1 MSDLNDPELEQ
12 LERQVS
18 AAFTGSRPR
27 RGFQDEVWAQLQR
40 PRRFRRLRGLRLVP
54 WPAASAVV
62 AVVLIGLVAVLALP
76 RLSGEHSGTSSSTV
90 QTGTGVQQSGPEK
103 SQAGAGARPATVD
116 GGGAAPFG
124 TLPTPALAG
133 GGVQPTQASTG
144 QGRPLVPYYG
154 PARLTVKAPL
164 PAVPATLPVYRYTQ
178 PASADL
184 DGFAAGLG
192 ASRAGVAGTPTIYRS
207 SEFRLDLS
215 PATSGREPTY
225 TLSAIAGGASGSDA
239 RKVADQFLGAHNL
252 SPSWPVDVQVSSG
265 DGKTVLYQRLFPL
278 QETVR
283 AGQLDQFGAPAGTK
297 VQVIGGSVSRAEGP
311 LPLPLDAGPY
321 PSRPSSQAA
330 QDVLSVPPG
339 RSDQHS
345 DVPQITLS
353 RVTVAYMAVSD
364 GDHGY
369 YVPVYLF
376 TGTVASG
383 QVTLEK
389 RVVVPALDSSQ
400 LR

>member
-1 MSDLNDPELEQ
+1 LSDLNDPELEQ

-18 AAFTGSRPR
+18 AAFAGSRPR
-27 RGFQDEVWAQLQR
+27 RGFQDEVWAQLER

-54 WPAASAVV
+54 WPAASAAV
-62 AVVLIGLVAVLALP
+62 AVVLIGLVAILALP
-76 RLSGEHSGTSSSTV
+76 RLSGGHSDTSSSTA

-103 SQAGAGARPATVD
+103 SQAGAAARPQTVD
-116 GGGAAPFG
+116 GAGAAPFG
-124 TLPTPALAG
+124 PLPTPALAAS
-133 GGVQPTQASTG
+133 GVQPTQASAG

-154 PARLTVKAPL
+154 PARLTVKAAL
-164 PAVPATLPVYRYTQ
+164 PAVPATLPVYRYAQ

-207 SEFRLDLS
+207 SELRLDLS

-225 TLSAIAGGASGSDA
+225 TLSAITGAASGSDA
-239 RKVADQFLGAHNL
+239 RKVGDEFLGAHHL
-252 SPSWPVDVQVSSG
+252 SPSWPVDVQVSG
-265 DGKTVLYQRLFPL
+265 GEGKTVLYQRLFPVS
-278 QETVR
+278 ESAR
-283 AGQLDQFGAPAGTK
+283 AGQLDQLGGPAGTK
-297 VQVIGGSVSRAEGP
+297 VQVTGGSVSRVEGP
-311 LPLPLDAGPY
+311 LPLPLDVGPY

-330 QDVLSVPPG
+330 QDVLGVPPSRG
-339 RSDQHS
+339 DARS
-345 DVPQITLS
+345 DVPQVTLN
-353 RVTVAYMAVSD
+353 RVSLAYMAVDD